1 MKTLGKFERILTLWW
16 WESKFA
22 NLSRGSMRI
31 PIGRMSIA
39 TGILRTRNFVLKIQ
53 NETPALG
60 IAQANKNEN
69 L

>member
-1 MKTLGKFERILTLWW
+1 
-16 WESKFA
+16 
-22 NLSRGSMRI
+22 MRI

-39 TGILRTRNFVLKIQ
+39 TGILRTRNFVLKTQ

-69 L
+69 LQKSLR